1 MSIAKYHLSTQPIPE
16 GFQIF
21 EDNVPVAGVNFR
33 RAEVLAF
40 AKADDVWLELER
52 DSENIHDSNAI
63 KVIGCCKILQGLKR
77 YTIGFVPRGLAK
89 VIIEKDYFKTLLPR
103 LSKTYVDDFG
113 YIEVVFQILGPK
125 GSKKQFLAHFR

>member
-21 EDNVPVAGVNFR
+21 EDNVLVAGVNFQ

-40 AKADDVWLELER
+40 AKADNVWLELER

-63 KVIGCCKILQGLKR
+63 KVIGCCKTLQNFER
-77 YTIGFVPRGLAK
+77 HFIGFVPRGLSK
-89 VIIEKDYFKTLLPR
+89 VIIEKNYFKTIQPR
-103 LSKTYVDDFG
+103 LSKTYVDDYG
-113 YIEVVFQILGPK
+113 YIEVLFQILGPK
-125 GSKKQFLAHFR
+125 GMKKEFFALF